1 VSIVDVEGRTVV
13 VTGAS
18 SGIGEA
24 TAKAFAAKG
33 GHVVML
39 ARRQELLE
47 SLASEIAG
55 NGGEARPWPVDLG
68 DSEATTKAAGEIE
81 AELGVPDVLVNCA
94 GAGSGYFLE
103 EMPPEEIER
112 SMAVPFFAA
121 ANMTRAFLPGM
132 LERRSGYIVNVGS
145 PIAYATWPGAAGY
158 ACARWAM
165 RGLSEVLTQELRGT
179 GVRAAS
185 VVPGHVDSPY
195 FKANPGLRESIPG
208 IATLA
213 GKVSPER
220 VASAIVG
227 AVERERRQ
235 VYVPFMMG
243 VLIFQSRI
251 FPRLTQYVVAKT
263 GARRA
268 PAGER
273 SAEA

>member
-1 VSIVDVEGRTVV
+1 VSLVEVEGRTVV

-24 TAKAFAAKG
+24 TAKAFAAKDA
-33 GHVVML
+33 HVVML
-39 ARRQELLE
+39 ARRKELLD
-47 SLASEIAG
+47 SLTAEIAAS
-55 NGGEARPWPVDLG
+55 GGKAQPWPVDLG
-68 DSEATTKAAGEIE
+68 DREAAVKAAGELE

-165 RGLSEVLTQELRGT
+165 RGLGEVLSQELRGT
-179 GVRAAS
+179 GVRVAS

-195 FKANPGLRESIPG
+195 FRANPGLRESIPG
-208 IATLA
+208 IASLA

-243 VLIFQSRI
+243 VLIFQARI

-263 GARRA
+263 GARRT
-268 PAGER
+268 PAGEQV
-273 SAEA
+273 

>member
-1 VSIVDVEGRTVV
+1 MEVAGRTVV
-13 VTGAS
+13 ITGAS
-18 SGIGEA
+18 SGIGAA
-24 TAKAFAAKG
+24 TAKAFAAKRA
-33 GHVVML
+33 HVVML
-39 ARRQELLE
+39 ARRIEMLE
-47 SLASEIAG
+47 SLAGEIAVS
-55 NGGEARPWPVDLG
+55 GGEARPWPVDLG
-68 DSEATTKAAGEIE
+68 DREAAVKAAAELE

-103 EMPPEEIER
+103 EMPPGEIER

-165 RGLSEVLTQELRGT
+165 RGLYEVLTQELRGT
-179 GVRAAS
+179 GVRVAS

-208 IATLA
+208 IASLA

-220 VASAIVG
+220 VARAIVD
-227 AVERERRQ
+227 AVERERRE

-243 VLIFQSRI
+243 VLIFQSRM
-251 FPRLTQYVVAKT
+251 FPRLTRYLVAKT
-263 GARRA
+263 GARRV
-268 PAGER
+268 PPSEQR